1 MFYSCVGHLRKA
13 RNIKAKTNIE
23 KTLWLLLIFSSIQ
36 FIVAFG
42 ILNAFIDASTH
53 RPIAEKADWPLA
65 ESNANNATKRLKRKQ
80 KNTRLSVNKK
90 RRILKK
96 LV

>member
-1 MFYSCVGHLRKA
+1 MAFANFFQHSIYCCFWYFKCVHR
-13 RNIKAKTNIE
+13 R
-23 KTLWLLLIFSSIQ
+23 
-36 FIVAFG
+36 
-42 ILNAFIDASTH
+42 IDASTH